1 MSDQEKQDIQELSPD
16 GLLTHFTKGNWAM
29 FIGAALVMHLIILAG
44 TGYPTISSWL
54 AGEQPEADEQQNDD
68 QASEQSTNQAPA
80 DLPAAETSTTTN
92 PRQPDNANE
101 TEGNITDN
109 PDEDTEEE
117 LDNGLPPLDPI
128 EGLDR

>member
-29 FIGAALVMHLIILAG
+29 FIGAALIMHLIILAG

-54 AGEQPEADEQQNDD
+54 AGEQPEADAKQNDG
-68 QASEQSTNQAPA
+68 QATEKSTNQAPA
-80 DLPAAETSTTTN
+80 DLPDAETDATTN

-117 LDNGLPPLDPI
+117 PDNGLPPLDPI